1 MLLLLNITVVKTMRD
16 KYRKCLD
23 FCKDLNRPNIIKSLD
38 NISADKLLY
47 EYAIKMCQSGA
58 IEEIVGVRAE
68 ASYCLYSF
76 VIKQLLIFVF
86 TEFQTLPNGTD
97 FAAQSVAAGKQ

>member
-1 MLLLLNITVVKTMRD
+1 MKD
-16 KYRKCLD
+16 KYHKCLD
-23 FCKDLNRPNIIKSLD
+23 FCRDLNRPAIIKSLD

-68 ASYCLYSF
+68 
-76 VIKQLLIFVF
+76 VRGTLIYLF
-86 TEFQTLPNGTD
+86 GTR
-97 FAAQSVAAGKQ
+97 A